1 MFKREDKSETQID
14 TLISEKTRIQ
24 GDVVFSGGLHLD
36 GCVAGS
42 VKAEGDAPSR
52 LVISESSVVD
62 GSVAAQSVE
71 LNGAVKGDIVA
82 SARIVLG
89 AKARIEGNLHYGAIE
104 MASGAQI
111 KGKLVK
117 LAVPGEKS

>member
-1 MFKREDKSETQID
+1 
-14 TLISEKTRIQ
+14 
-24 GDVVFSGGLHLD
+24 
-36 GCVAGS
+36 
-42 VKAEGDAPSR
+42 
-52 LVISESSVVD
+52 VVD